1 MCALEG
7 FYSTRVELNKYGLI
21 LYHLQLVKLKVN
33 ISI

>member
-1 MCALEG
+1 
-7 FYSTRVELNKYGLI
+7 VELNNYGLI